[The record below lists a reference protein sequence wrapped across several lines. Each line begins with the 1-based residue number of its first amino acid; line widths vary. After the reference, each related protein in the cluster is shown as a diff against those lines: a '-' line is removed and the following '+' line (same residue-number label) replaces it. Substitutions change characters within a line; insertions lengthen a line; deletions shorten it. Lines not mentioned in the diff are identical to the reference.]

1 MDFDEFLRLNGVK
14 DAELSNV
21 MLNKNNLNYGSDID
35 TNGKN
40 FTTYLNQI
48 SLPNL
53 V

>member
-1 MDFDEFLRLNGVK
+1 MNFDEFLRLNGVN
-14 DAELSNV
+14 DAELSDAK
-21 MLNKNNLNYGSDID
+21 LNKNNLNYGSDID